1 VRFGAREPIETR
13 VIRTGAVA
21 PKAAVPVA
29 VGRCLGCGYPVA
41 TLPAEATVCPEC
53 GRAIDQAVSND
64 PIGPV
69 SAREAALAKQ
79 GSGLAAAGLVLVVV
93 LPVVGAFVEAV
104 GWWLLSAGPGRG
116 RKSAKWL
123 RWSVRVFVVLSVA
136 TQLVMW
142 VGLADVYWLRFWV
155 ANTIADDV
163 AAGTVVTLAVG
174 VWTLRHAAG
183 SWWATRLAGR
193 AGDPGAAGL
202 MTASG
207 LGAVALAI
215 SGFLLIVIGVFVSH
229 IALYPPLCLLLP
241 LWVGA
246 LVAWAIG
253 TAVGLTRL
261 GRVGRVGEA
270 VRTATAAGEASAP
283 VSS

>member
-1 VRFGAREPIETR
+1 MRFGAREPIETR
-13 VIRTGAVA
+13 VIRTGSIA
-21 PKAAVPVA
+21 PKAAVPVT

-41 TLPAEATVCPEC
+41 TLPLDATVCPEC

-69 SAREAALAKQ
+69 SAREAALANQ
-79 GSGLAAAGLVLVVV
+79 GAGLAAAGLVLVVA

-123 RWSVRVFVVLSVA
+123 RWSVRVFVVLSVLAQLA
-136 TQLVMW
+136 TW
-142 VGLADVYWLRFWV
+142 VVLADVYWLRFWV
-155 ANTIADDV
+155 ANTVADDV

-207 LGAVALAI
+207 LGAIALAV
-215 SGFLLIVIGVFVSH
+215 SGFLLIVLGVFVSH

-253 TAVGLTRL
+253 TAVGLTR
-261 GRVGRVGEA
+261 VGEA
-270 VRTATAAGEASAP
+270 VRAATGAGEASAP
-283 VSS
+283 GSS

>member
-1 VRFGAREPIETR
+1 M
-13 VIRTGAVA
+13 A
-21 PKAAVPVA
+21 PSPAAPVA

-41 TLPAEATVCPEC
+41 TLPAEALVCPEC

-69 SAREAALAKQ
+69 SPREAILARR
-79 GSGLAAAGLVLVVV
+79 GAGLAALGLVLVVA
-93 LPVVGAFVEAV
+93 LPVVGAFVDAV
-104 GWWLLSAGPGRG
+104 GWWLLSAGPGRA
-116 RKSAKWL
+116 RKSAPRL
-123 RWSVRVFVVLSVA
+123 RWSVRVLIVLGVL
-136 TQLVMW
+136 TQILMW

-155 ANTIADDV
+155 LNTVADDV
-163 AAGTVVTLAVG
+163 VAGSLVTLAVG
-174 VWTLRHAAG
+174 VWTLRHALG

-193 AGDPGAAGL
+193 SGDPGAAGL

-207 LGAVALAI
+207 LGAVALAV

-253 TAVGLTRL
+253 TAVGLTR
-261 GRVGRVGEA
+261 VGEA
-270 VRTATAAGEASAP
+270 AARAAAGGGPPGGGVGAGVGVGAS
-283 VSS
+283 